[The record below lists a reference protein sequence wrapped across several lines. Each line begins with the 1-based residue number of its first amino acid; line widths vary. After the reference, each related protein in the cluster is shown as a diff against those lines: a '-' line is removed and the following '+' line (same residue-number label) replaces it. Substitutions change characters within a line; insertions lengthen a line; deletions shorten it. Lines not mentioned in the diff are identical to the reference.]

1 MDRYFLTWVA
11 NRGRVIERI
20 PFSFM
25 EADVTNH
32 RISNVYD
39 LDTEVS
45 RSWAF
50 LFATSR
56 HSRKRLQHYEEFL
69 KPSPPEWTVDNI
81 SRKWLRSKHLG
92 TLTGPDRPWDFYY
105 HLQWQRYRQVINKA
119 LNKDLVSYAQFPIFE
134 TRLRQLRHYMDS
146 QKPRGL
152 HQLWKDNR
160 DSLNY
165 YTFWGVIIFGLLSV
179 FLAFFSLAVSVAQ
192 TVASFRALELATPP
206 APTT

>member
-1 MDRYFLTWVA
+1 
-11 NRGRVIERI
+11 
-20 PFSFM
+20 M

-32 RISNVYD
+32 RVIDEHD

-50 LFATSR
+50 LFTTSR
-56 HSRKRLQHYEEFL
+56 NSRKRLQHYEEFL
-69 KPSPPEWTVDNI
+69 KFSPPEWTVDNTG
-81 SRKWLRSKHLG
+81 RKWLRSKHLG
-92 TLTGPDRPWDFYY
+92 TSTGPDYPWDVYY
-105 HLQWQRYRQVINKA
+105 PIQWHEYHQVSKKA

-152 HQLWKDNR
+152 RQLWKDNR

-179 FLAFFSLAVSVAQ
+179 FLTFFSLAVSVAQ
-192 TVASFRALELATPP
+192 TIASFRALELATPP
-206 APTT
+206 AQRLDFGFLFWDIRHSNLCFMYARK